1 MAGTRLHKAGHDG
14 LEDGISRKQQL
25 ASAISAV
32 KFLPNYAID
41 DHHIAGA
48 RSINSITDFDRSKF
62 RQAAGS
68 IHAKAALRRPP
79 APPTAHTP
87 RHRKRGLATLAPA
100 VLRLTPAALS
110 AARVSPFDLGT
121 SAL

>member
-68 IHAKAALRRPP
+68 IPCQSGPTQAA
-79 APPTAHTP
+79 
-87 RHRKRGLATLAPA
+87 
-100 VLRLTPAALS
+100 S
-110 AARVSPFDLGT
+110 AAHSPHSTPSQAGARDPRASGPT
-121 SAL
+121 PHASGPKCGAG